1 MWRMQTHATERA
13 RARPVLWT
21 AAVLLAAVPLTAML
35 GLTLWRTPFPVS
47 EAVAIFE
54 DIADRSATQFLI
66 PDTSYYR
73 PLYHLSMSAI
83 WHHAASLDLALAWVK
98 ALQIAPMLA
107 LVLLVILHLR
117 PGTAADA
124 AAAVVATAV
133 LVGSPGFADNM
144 ELPLSYTTV
153 GMPLA
158 VAAWMLLT
166 RERRTW
172 HAPALVL
179 LALVAIGFKE
189 QGLVLVPL
197 VIAAWWTRAP
207 GASGT
212 AAAALAAVTA
222 AYVVIRLAWRA
233 SWPMFEQ
240 AVGLGFGEMEPADA
254 FQRFGAFPYFIYAY
268 SGASTVANVLFAEPT
283 RGTFSIV
290 RAVVRGDPQPWQ
302 LVHLV
307 SSVMLT
313 GVIAWWGLRAVRS
326 VRQTGWSPDARLAVA
341 LALVLLA
348 SGALSFNYSR
358 DRLGGMAV
366 PFYAIAAYH
375 ALRAAAARAAAA
387 PRLPYAAASVV
398 LVVIAAGW
406 QLRAVGTLERV
417 RFLSL
422 RNHTEWVVALP
433 ERRLEFARR
442 ATYLRIMESMVAQGA
457 APGAPR
463 PTAFPRAFS
472 PWVGPW

>member
-1 MWRMQTHATERA
+1 MQTHATEGA
-13 RARPVLWT
+13 RERPVLWT
-21 AAVLLAAVPLTAML
+21 AAVLLVAAPLTAML
-35 GLTLWRTPFPVS
+35 ALMLWRTPFPVA

-54 DIADRSATQFLI
+54 DIADRPATQFLI
-66 PDTSYYR
+66 PETSYYR
-73 PLYHLSMSAI
+73 PLYHLTISAI
-83 WHHAASLDLALAWVK
+83 WHNAASLDLALAWVK
-98 ALQIAPMLA
+98 ALQIVPMLV
-107 LVLLVILHLR
+107 LVFLVIVHLR
-117 PGTAADA
+117 PRTAADA
-124 AAAVVATAV
+124 AAAAAATAV

-153 GMPLA
+153 GMALA
-158 VAAWMLLT
+158 VVAWMLLT

-197 VIAAWWTRAP
+197 VIAAWWMRAP

-212 AAAALAAVTA
+212 AAAALAVVTA

-240 AVGLGFGEMEPADA
+240 AVGLGFGEMEPAEA
-254 FQRFGAFPYFIYAY
+254 VQRFGVFPYVIYAY
-268 SGASTVANVLFAEPT
+268 SGASTIANVLFAEPT

-302 LVHLV
+302 LVHLA
-307 SSVMLT
+307 SSALLT
-313 GVIAWWGLRAVRS
+313 GVIAWWSIRS
-326 VRQTGWSPDARLAVA
+326 IRRVPQSGWSPDARLAVV
-341 LALVLLA
+341 LAVVLLA
-348 SGALSFNYSR
+348 TGALSFNYSR

-366 PFYAIAAYH
+366 PFYAMAAYH
-375 ALRAAAARAAAA
+375 ALRAAAARAAGA
-387 PRLPYAAASVV
+387 PRVSWAAVSVV
-398 LVVIAAGW
+398 LLLTAAGW

-417 RFLSL
+417 RFFSL
-422 RNHTEWVVALP
+422 RNHTEWVVTLP
-433 ERRLEFARR
+433 ERRAEFARR
-442 ATYLRIMESMVAQGA
+442 ATYLRIMHAMLDQGA

-463 PTAFPRAFS
+463 PTRYPGWMAR
-472 PWVGPW
+472 WIGPW